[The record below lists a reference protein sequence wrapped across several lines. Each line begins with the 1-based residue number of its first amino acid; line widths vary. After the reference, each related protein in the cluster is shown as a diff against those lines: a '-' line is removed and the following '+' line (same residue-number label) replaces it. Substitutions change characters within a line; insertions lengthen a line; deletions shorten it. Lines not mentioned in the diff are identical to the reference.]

1 MHKRQK
7 TEKPKDGGPNIN
19 VTDDK
24 FKISANEKMTINY
37 TYEWKPHN
45 NQTNEN
51 PRTLTLLY
59 ECTEGKNC
67 SKWRI
72 MAAIGH
78 LRENYRAGRMQQDA
92 YEDQTWDEQGEKS
105 NHSWSCEHGTIT
117 DSTRKL
123 DLKFYSNYEKHVG
136 GSSNEVLEHLEIHY
150 KYGVSTTPR
159 TTTTQARKT
168 ATTTCMAS
176 NVVMISSKLFL
187 AVLSTAY
194 FQQRM

>member
-1 MHKRQK
+1 MHIRHK
-7 TEKPKDGGPNIN
+7 TEKPIDNGPKN
-19 VTDDK
+19 VSDTPLTLNLN
-24 FKISANEKMTINY
+24 ANEKRTINF

-92 YEDQTWDEQGEKS
+92 YEDQTWDEQGERS

-150 KYGVSTTPR
+150 KYDDSTTPR
-159 TTTTQARKT
+159 TTTTRKT
-168 ATTTCMAS
+168 TTTTCMAS

-194 FQQRM
+194 FQ